1 MILNIASL
9 KEGEHFVE
17 FLEKPSVFN
26 LSDDVEFLSD
36 VYVKVT
42 VVKTYHQIDLE
53 VSFECLVRFL
63 CDRCLDP
70 FEYKLQNTFELV
82 YKFDFTRKQ
91 KLSHKV
97 ERYLDLNEREEIE
110 DDDFRLISEHTR
122 DLDIT
127 NDLRDYILLSLP
139 MRKVPDEV
147 DGMCSVCHRRMDEIF
162 DGRFLIKGT
171 SNSGLKNTIRIKRTK
186 NK

>member
-26 LSDDVEFLSD
+26 LTDIEFLSD
-36 VYVKVT
+36 VYVKVRA
-42 VVKTYHQIDLE
+42 VKTYHQIELE
-53 VSFECLVRFL
+53 VSFECLLKFL

-70 FEYKLQNTFELV
+70 FEYKLRNTFQLV
-82 YKFDFTRKQ
+82 YKFDFTRRQ
-91 KLSHKV
+91 GLSYKI
-97 ERYLDLNEREEIE
+97 ERYLGSEDKEGVK
-110 DDDFRLISEHTR
+110 DDDFKVISEHTR

-147 DGMCSVCHRRMDEIF
+147 DGVCSVCHKTVNEIF
-162 DGRFLIKGT
+162 DSKVLIKE
-171 SNSGLKNTIRIKRTK
+171 SLNSKSENIIRIRKSK
-186 NK
+186 

>member
-26 LSDDVEFLSD
+26 LSDIEFLSD
-36 VYVKVT
+36 VYVKVR

-53 VSFECLVRFL
+53 VSFECLLKFP

-70 FEYKLQNTFELV
+70 FEFKLQNTFELV
-82 YKFDFTRKQ
+82 YKFDFTHRQ
-91 KLSHKV
+91 GLSHK
-97 ERYLDLNEREEIE
+97 LDRFLESEEKE
-110 DDDFRLISEHTR
+110 ELKDDNFKVISEHTK

-139 MRKVPDEV
+139 MRRVPDEV
-147 DGMCSVCHRRMDEIF
+147 DGVCSLCHRKMDEIF
-162 DGRFLIKGT
+162 DSRVLIKE
-171 SNSGLKNTIRIKRTK
+171 SFKPGLENKIRIIKK
-186 NK
+186 LK

>member
-26 LSDDVEFLSD
+26 LSEIEFLSD
-36 VYVKVT
+36 VYVKVK

-53 VSFECLVRFL
+53 VSFECLLKFL

-82 YKFDFTRKQ
+82 YKFDFTRRQ
-91 KLSHKV
+91 GLSYKF
-97 ERYLDLNEREEIE
+97 ERYVDSVEKEELK
-110 DDDFRLISEHTR
+110 DDNFKVISEHTK

-139 MRKVPDEV
+139 MRRVPDEI
-147 DGMCSVCHRRMDEIF
+147 DGVCSVCHRTLDEIF
-162 DGRFLIKGT
+162 DSRVLIKK
-171 SNSGLKNTIRIKRTK
+171 SFKSDLEKTIKIIKK
-186 NK
+186 SK